1 MKTKTSISLASVL
14 IIMVLASGCHA
25 APAQHNPSQPQA
37 HQPQTVALVN
47 DIAIS
52 QDKLVQLLLPA
63 YGKKVL
69 DEIILLELVRQQAA
83 TQGITITEQ
92 MKQDEL
98 TRLLNDMA
106 PDKPL
111 NEQMALFNY
120 MLKKR
125 DLTRDIFDLIL
136 EKQSLLRRMVN
147 QDVAVTENMLTE
159 EYQRQ
164 HGKCLVVRQIIT
176 SSFRSI
182 AEAKKLLNAGTDFPE
197 LVRKMSEDQQS
208 LAQDGL
214 SQPFSSADTNI
225 PQPLRDAAFALEHI
239 GQLSET
245 FRYTDDKNMDWWCL
259 IKLEKIIPADDT
271 PLASV
276 KDQLTE
282 TLRRV
287 TISKRMLDLQESLK
301 KKAKI
306 TILEPAMLKTNNS
319 N

>member
-1 MKTKTSISLASVL
+1 MKTKTLIPLSSILA
-14 IIMVLASGCHA
+14 IIVLAPGCHA
-25 APAQHNPSQPQA
+25 TPTQHDPSQPQTD
-37 HQPQTVALVN
+37 QPQTVALVN
-47 DIAIS
+47 DAAIS
-52 QDKLVQLLLPA
+52 QDSLIQLLLPA

-69 DEIILLELVRQQAA
+69 DEIILLELVRQQAT
-83 TQGITITEQ
+83 TQGINLTEQ

-147 QDVAVTENMLTE
+147 QDVAVTEDMLTE

-176 SSFRSI
+176 SSFRGI
-182 AEAKKLLNAGTDFPE
+182 AEVKKLLNAGTAFPE

-214 SQPFSSADTNI
+214 SQPFSIADTNI
-225 PQPLRDAAFALEHI
+225 PQPLRDAAFALDHI
-239 GQLSET
+239 GQISET
-245 FRYTDDKNMDWWCL
+245 FRYTDDKNAEWWCL
-259 IKLEKIIPADDT
+259 IKLEKIIPADGVAI
-271 PLASV
+271 ASV
-276 KDQLTE
+276 KEQLAE
-282 TLRRV
+282 TLRRI
-287 TISKRMLDLQESLK
+287 TISKRMLDLQELLRN
-301 KKAKI
+301 KAKI
-306 TILEPAMLKTNNS
+306 TILEPALLKIVWD
-319 N
+319 